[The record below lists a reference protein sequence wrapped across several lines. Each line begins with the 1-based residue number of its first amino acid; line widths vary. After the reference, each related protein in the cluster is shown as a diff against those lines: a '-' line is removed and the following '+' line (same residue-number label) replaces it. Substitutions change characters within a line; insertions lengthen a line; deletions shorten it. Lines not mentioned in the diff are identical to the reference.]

1 MNHQLPVSA
10 EYANLMGMFM
20 RWVTMWCGNEAEDCS
35 SEAVVG
41 EEEPIC
47 INHAHVDTAA
57 MEERERSMVFK
68 FYFVCCEE

>member
-47 INHAHVDTAA
+47 INHAHVDN
-57 MEERERSMVFK
+57 RCDGGKGKINDVYVLF
-68 FYFVCCEE
+68 CLL